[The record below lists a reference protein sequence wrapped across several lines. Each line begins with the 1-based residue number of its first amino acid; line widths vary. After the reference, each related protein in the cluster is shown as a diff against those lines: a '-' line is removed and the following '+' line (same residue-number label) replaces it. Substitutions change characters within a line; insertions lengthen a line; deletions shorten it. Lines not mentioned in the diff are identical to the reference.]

1 MPNDVNINFYPGLFS
16 LKRAR
21 VDVSRQNPHLHI
33 ISHSSGVFVVIII
46 VVGFM
51 GHWVTGHGYWLLFMG
66 HCMHSYSSSHHAL
79 KHVQSHIIQVKDTQ
93 THGLLVVKH
102 VQGHIIQVQHTQP
115 HGLLVV
121 KHVHPIRTKP

>member
-1 MPNDVNINFYPGLFS
+1 MRTLFLILVRALGVIKFLIKIEFRPLNFS

-79 KHVQSHIIQVKDTQ
+79 MHCQACSKSHYTSARYTNTRIT
-93 THGLLVVKH
+93 GS
-102 VQGHIIQVQHTQP
+102 
-115 HGLLVV
+115 
-121 KHVHPIRTKP
+121 